1 MRIGIDL
8 DGVLGDFIGS
18 FFEVSRRVVGKPEV
32 GISTSTSW
40 DFKDIMTKEE
50 VSKTWEAVK
59 NTRNFWLNLKREK
72 GVTSQNLRRMAKTND
87 LVFITARAQTK
98 GYSVQQ
104 QSAAWLALEF
114 ALKWPTVIEEDN
126 KGPLAAALHLDYF
139 IDDRPENCLEIQST
153 VPKCKVYLKSLPHNA
168 DFKAWKG
175 ITRVETFNEF
185 ATIVLGE
192 TK

>member
-8 DGVLGDFIGS
+8 DGVLGDFTGS
-18 FFEVSRRVVGKPEV
+18 FFEVSRRVVGKPDLGV
-32 GISTSTSW
+32 TFTADW

-50 VSKTWEAVK
+50 VSKSWEAVK
-59 NTRNFWLNLKREK
+59 NTRNFWLNLRREK
-72 GVTSQNLRRMAKTND
+72 GVTSQNLRSMAKTND
-87 LVFITARAQTK
+87 LIFITARAHTK

-114 ALKWPTVIEEDN
+114 ALKWPTVIEEDS

-139 IDDRPENCLEIQST
+139 IDDRPSNCEEILRA
-153 VPKCKVYLKSLPHNA
+153 VPTCLVYLKNLPHNS
-168 DFKAWKG
+168 DYKSPKS
-175 ITRVETFNEF
+175 ITRVKDFNTFAE
-185 ATIVLGE
+185 IVLKE

>member
-8 DGVLGDFIGS
+8 DGVLGSFIES

-32 GISTSTSW
+32 GITTSTSW
-40 DFKDIMTKEE
+40 DFKDLMTKEE

-139 IDDRPENCLEIQST
+139 IDDRPGNCEEILKA
-153 VPKCKVYLKSLPHNA
+153 VPTCLVYLKTLPHNA
-168 DFKAWKG
+168 EYKAPKS
-175 ITRVETFNEF
+175 ITRVRDFNEF